1 MVDLGSGIL
10 RFLLSSGHVVWDAC
24 QVLALGLAEW
34 STHEH
39 RLVWAYSRSHSPDR
53 Q

>member
-24 QVLALGLAEW
+24 QVLAPGLAEW

-39 RLVWAYSRSHSPDR
+39 RLVWAHSRSHSPDR